1 MKETVMRIRYLLIA
15 LSMLLAIT
23 LVSEQAMAQKR
34 PKKSKTKEAS
44 AAKERKSKSD
54 TESMTLDKIDI
65 VFRVQTPKVKLSIE
79 RMPLDVKTEHDRFG
93 DISKE
98 IEMRGQRVLYNNR
111 VYEKPIYVSP
121 RDIVNRERQ

>member
-1 MKETVMRIRYLLIA
+1 MRCRFFLCV

-23 LVSEQAMAQKR
+23 FVSEQAMAQKR
-34 PKKSKTKEAS
+34 PKKSQTKEAKEAS
-44 AAKERKSKSD
+44 AKKERKSKGD

-98 IEMRGQRVLYNNR
+98 VEVRGQRALYNNR

-121 RDIVNRERQ
+121 RDVANRERQ

>member
-1 MKETVMRIRYLLIA
+1 MRYRFFLCV
-15 LSMLLAIT
+15 LSMLLAMT
-23 LVSEQAMAQKR
+23 LISEQAAAQKR
-34 PKKSKTKEAS
+34 PKKAKPKEAS
-44 AAKERKSKSD
+44 VPKERKSKGD

-79 RMPLDVKTEHDRFG
+79 RMPLDVKTEHERFG

-98 IEMRGQRVLYNNR
+98 IEARGQRVLYNNR

-121 RDIVNRERQ
+121 RDVANRERQ

>member
-44 AAKERKSKSD
+44 AAKERKSKGD

-98 IEMRGQRVLYNNR
+98 VEVRGQRALYNNR

-121 RDIVNRERQ
+121 RDVANRERQ